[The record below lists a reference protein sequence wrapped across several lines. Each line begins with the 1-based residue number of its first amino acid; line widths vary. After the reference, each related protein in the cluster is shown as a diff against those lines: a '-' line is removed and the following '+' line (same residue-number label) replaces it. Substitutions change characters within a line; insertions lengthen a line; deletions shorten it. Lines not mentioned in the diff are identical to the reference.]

1 MQVLSASEARAKFGA
16 FLDMAARGPVA
27 VTRRGRVV
35 GVLVGARHS
44 DALRT
49 FYAARLERT
58 MAASAVEAEMAGLTA
73 DRLNNLLA
81 DES

>member
-1 MQVLSASEARAKFGA
+1 MQVLSASEARATFGA
-16 FLDMAARGPVA
+16 FLDMAANGPVS
-27 VTRRGRVV
+27 VTRRGQVV

-58 MAASAVEAEMAGLTA
+58 MAASAAEAGIAGLTA
-73 DRLNNLLA
+73 ETLNQLLT

>member
-16 FLDMAARGPVA
+16 FLDMAANGPVA
-27 VTRRGRVV
+27 VTRHGQVA
-35 GVLVGARHS
+35 GVLVSARHS
-44 DALRT
+44 DAVQT

-58 MAASAVEAEMAGLTA
+58 MAASAAESGIAGLTA
-73 DRLNNLLA
+73 ETLNQLLR

>member
-16 FLDMAARGPVA
+16 FLDMAAHGPVA
-27 VTRRGRVV
+27 VTRRGQVAA
-35 GVLVGARHS
+35 VLVRARHL
-44 DALRT
+44 DAVQT

-58 MAASAVEAEMAGLTA
+58 MATSAVEAGMAGLTA
-73 DRLNNLLA
+73 DTLNQLLT